1 MADDEDDG
9 GTDVGLVVGV
19 VVAVAI
25 FAIIVITALVCV
37 FQRYALPS
45 SHFESGQRC
54 CNCGMLKCM
63 HMWHVMLKPAARTFV
78 VSGGEVT
85 MSPYLYVR
93 SLLYTTYGSTGTR

>member
-45 SHFESGQRC
+45 
-54 CNCGMLKCM
+54 
-63 HMWHVMLKPAARTFV
+63 
-78 VSGGEVT
+78 
-85 MSPYLYVR
+85 
-93 SLLYTTYGSTGTR
+93 